1 MELDVTRDVRT
12 QGPLDLR
19 VDEQL
24 AFADLI
30 APKWPEFSRSW
41 SRYTNP
47 TNGSFGLCD
56 GAVYYSMLTTLRPN
70 HIVEVG
76 SGFTSAI
83 ALDVRDQE
91 LQDLQLTFIDP
102 NPARLDE
109 MLKGNDYTQ
118 TTIHRDLVQNVPI
131 ELFDVLEKD
140 DILFIDSS
148 HVSKKGSDVN
158 WLFFEVLPQLR
169 PGVIV
174 HIHDVFFPFEYP
186 DAWLDRGFNEMYLLR
201 AFLSYNNEFQIMF
214 FNSWFW
220 REHTDIVSLYFPEGA
235 IGNPG
240 SIWLRK
246 ASVPQ
251 GPSRRSTSSPKRSK
265 PGNNQRFP
273 RSLPG

>member
-1 MELDVTRDVRT
+1 MELDATYDVRT

-24 AFADLI
+24 ALADLL

-47 TNGSFGLCD
+47 TNGFFGLCD
-56 GAVYYSMLTTLRPN
+56 GAVYYSMLTTLRPK

-102 NPARLDE
+102 NPARLYE
-109 MLKGNDYTQ
+109 LLKENDDT
-118 TTIHRDLVQNVPI
+118 TITIHRDLVQNVPI

-140 DILFIDSS
+140 DILFIDST

-158 WLFFEVLPQLR
+158 WLFLEVLPRLR

-174 HIHDVFFPFEYP
+174 HVHDIFFPFDYP
-186 DAWLDRGFNEMYLLR
+186 DAWLHRDFNETYLLQ
-201 AFLSYNNEFQIMF
+201 AFLSYNNVFQIMF

-220 REHTDIVSLYFPEGA
+220 REHTDIVSRYLPEGA
-235 IGNPG
+235 RAKPG

-246 ASVPQ
+246 ATS
-251 GPSRRSTSSPKRSK
+251 SRRQSRAPKRST
-265 PGNNQRFP
+265 P
-273 RSLPG
+273 R